1 MPPNARSQSDSRTK
15 PRVSQL
21 TNHSKIIKR
30 SANHSGRIRL
40 ISWVPIL
47 PVIGQFTD
55 DPRLSEANSSIT
67 EPEWL
72 GENGEVPMA
81 FSEIRVEINRSMH
94 ETEQR
99 LTLQMNNIMG
109 YVVDFRDGLETR
121 LGKIDVRLNNI
132 ETHIGST
139 ESSPLCQQINSGE
152 QQPDEEEKK
161 EDEEKVEE

>member
-1 MPPNARSQSDSRTK
+1 MNLPQLSIVNPNILTSIGKKPNAVIPSHPLNLNS
-15 PRVSQL
+15 
-21 TNHSKIIKR
+21 
-30 SANHSGRIRL
+30 
-40 ISWVPIL
+40 L

-94 ETEQR
+94 EMEQR